1 MSFSEM
7 RSIMGCRS
15 SLGLDAPK
23 VMGILNATPDSFS
36 DGGKYDKLESA
47 VAHAFSMEDDGAD
60 IIDVG
65 AESTRP
71 GFVPI
76 SASEELNRLIPV
88 LENIVPN
95 ISLPISVDTSKTAV
109 AEAAIDAGADII
121 NDVNAGR
128 DPGMLE
134 LISSSGVYLVIMHSN
149 GSPDN
154 QSPFEGDLFENM
166 ISFFDERIDAALD
179 AGIRK
184 DRIIIDPGIGFGKSP
199 EQNMEI
205 VNNPMFYG
213 REFPVLIGA
222 SRKRFLSVMYPGED
236 RDVATITA
244 SVSSVMKGADI
255 VRVHNVKDMVS
266 ALRGLPCKQG
276 KV

>member
-1 MSFSEM
+1 MKSA
-7 RSIMGCRS
+7 MGCRS
-15 SLGLDAPK
+15 SLGFDAPK

-36 DGGKYDKLESA
+36 DGGKYNSAESA

-60 IIDVG
+60 IIDIG

-71 GFVPI
+71 GFTPVP
-76 SASEELNRLIPV
+76 ADEELERLIPV
-88 LENIVPN
+88 LDSIVPN
-95 ISLPISVDTSKTAV
+95 ISISVSVDTSKTSV

-134 LISSSGVYLVIMHSN
+134 LVASSEVYFVMMHSN

-154 QSPFEGDLFENM
+154 QIPFEGNLTENM
-166 ISFFDERIDAALD
+166 ISFFNERIDAALD

-184 DRIIIDPGIGFGKSP
+184 DRIILDPGIGFGKSP
-199 EQNMEI
+199 GQNMRI
-205 VNNPMFYG
+205 INNPLFYG
-213 REFPVLIGA
+213 KEYPVLIGA
-222 SRKRFLSVMYPGED
+222 SRKRFLSVMYPDED
-236 RDVATITA
+236 RDVATVMA
-244 SVSSVMKGADI
+244 SVNSVINGASI

-266 ALRGLPCKQG
+266 ALRGLPCTQG